1 MIRQLWDKE
10 EEAKFFRTYLKRVEP
25 EKLFYYLK
33 EEELYY
39 AYYPK
44 SYKGKKTTLQSRNTL
59 IGEYTEEFVQKLLNN
74 IVEDSSKE
82 PQFKKLFKGSNL
94 RVIKHLVCEELGLG
108 SDSPVDI
115 AIIRSDSDKID
126 KSKVNPEDILL
137 IVEVKMSIVWNWSYS
152 SKTNELEC
160 KGDFTEHQGNPSLLR
175 SDSMLKAIGK
185 SLGIR
190 LKAAEKFPIP
200 VIVLGNTPITEHYAE
215 MVDKLKEKGI
225 IQGFYSLNPSL
236 VKDIQ
241 SSNDV
246 AHSKGRK
253 EGYIIKTK
261 HEAFLT
267 VESYDDFKNR
277 ILTLIKDFVENKSV
291 FFSCL
296 IDKAVLG
303 KIIEKASKEENYEKM
318 AEVFIELLQDGE

>member
-1 MIRQLWDKE
+1 M
-10 EEAKFFRTYLKRVEP
+10 
-25 EKLFYYLK
+25 
-33 EEELYY
+33 
-39 AYYPK
+39 
-44 SYKGKKTTLQSRNTL
+44 
-59 IGEYTEEFVQKLLNN
+59 
-74 IVEDSSKE
+74 
-82 PQFKKLFKGSNL
+82 FKGSNP

-108 SDSPVDI
+108 SDSPADI
-115 AIIRSDSDKID
+115 AIIRSDKSDKID

-160 KGDFTEHQGNPSLLR
+160 KGDFTEHQANPSLLR

-190 LKAAEKFPIP
+190 LKAAEKSPIP
-200 VIVLGNTPITEHYAE
+200 IIVLGNTPITEHYVE

-241 SSNDV
+241 LSNDV

-261 HEAFLT
+261 HEGFLT

-277 ILTLIKDFVENKSV
+277 ILTLIEDFVENKSV

-296 IDKAVLG
+296 IDRAVLG